1 MIKKVK
7 KYFLEEEKAK
17 PFDFIG
23 ICTAHNDF
31 RLAWQLNARFDIF
44 LEKNTKNIEI
54 PNKKTGLLSSFNFY
68 SFYHPQDLISYYLIR
83 NKQEGCLLLA
93 EKPSIDYFLIM
104 QDNYVINEIEMIAN
118 LRKMDCIIAVFNF
131 SSKEFQMSE
140 YLIFEK

>member
-1 MIKKVK
+1 MQHNKTNLTICIPKVDSTIAK
-7 KYFLEEEKAK
+7 QEIFEKIR
-17 PFDFIG
+17 DLRIGFI
-23 ICTAHNDF
+23 
-31 RLAWQLNARFDIF
+31 
-44 LEKNTKNIEI
+44 EKIIEI

-104 QDNYVINEIEMIAN
+104 QDNYVINEIEMIEN